1 MNKTLAETSV
11 CDVLVIG
18 AGPAGLCAA
27 RAAASRGAQVLVLD
41 DNPAPGGQIW
51 RSGPGVEMP
60 ALARRLL
67 HEVQGCSAIRILHSA
82 KVVGVLEAH
91 TLLVETDTAA
101 IRLRWQKLI
110 LCTGARERLLPFPGW
125 TLPGVTGA
133 GGLQALIKGGMPVRG
148 ERIVIAGTGP
158 LLLAAAA
165 TARKAGAEL
174 LLVAE
179 QARLQSVARFALQL
193 PRWPSKLLQALQLRD
208 AAYRTSSTVLSVGGE
223 GTVESVT
230 LQQAGRTVTL
240 ACERVACG
248 YGLLPNTSLAEA
260 LGCSLRPGPGSAGI
274 AVDEHQRSSVAHIFA
289 AGECT
294 GTGGSESAMAQGSVA
309 GYAALEALQ
318 MAARYA
324 KERARWSAF
333 ATLAARCFALDERLK
348 NLPQPDTLVCRCED
362 VSHAALQAHGN
373 WTAAKIHTRCGMGAC
388 QGKVCGPAA
397 QFLYG
402 WDLPVARLP
411 LTTARIATLAAAGI
425 SHAEG
430 QSVPGAPNQRVLAAQ
445 AFSPAASPGNAR

>member
-1 MNKTLAETSV
+1 MNKTLPETSA
-11 CDVLVIG
+11 CDVLVVG

-27 RAAASRGAQVLVLD
+27 RAAASCGAQVLVLD

-60 ALARRLL
+60 ALAHRLL
-67 HEVQGCSAIRILHSA
+67 REVQACSAIRILHSA
-82 KVVGVLEAH
+82 KVVGVLDAH
-91 TLLVETDTAA
+91 TLLLETDTAA

-174 LLVAE
+174 LMVAE
-179 QARLQSVARFALQL
+179 HARLQSVARFALQL
-193 PRWPSKLLQALQLRD
+193 PRWPSKLVQALQLRD
-208 AAYRTSSTVLSVGGE
+208 AAYRTSSTVLSVRGE
-223 GTVESVT
+223 GKVESVT
-230 LQQAGRTVTL
+230 VQQGGRTVAL
-240 ACERVACG
+240 ACDRVACG
-248 YGLLPNTSLAEA
+248 YGLVPNTGLAEA
-260 LGCSLRPGPGSAGI
+260 LGCRVQPEAGSAGI
-274 AVDEHQRSSVAHIFA
+274 AVDEQQRSSHPHIFA

-294 GTGGSESAMAQGSVA
+294 GTGGSESAMAQGSIA
-309 GYAALEALQ
+309 GLAAMEAQQ
-318 MAARYA
+318 MAGRYE

-333 ATLAARCFALDERLK
+333 AALVARCFALDDSLK
-348 NLPQPDTLVCRCED
+348 TLPQPDTLVCRCED
-362 VSHAALQAHGN
+362 VSHMALQGYGN
-373 WTAAKIHTRCGMGAC
+373 WTSAKIHTRCGMGAC
-388 QGKVCGPAA
+388 QGKVCGSAA

-402 WDLPVARLP
+402 WNRPEARMP
-411 LTTARIATLAAAGI
+411 FTTARIATLAAAGA
-425 SHAEG
+425 SHSDEAA
-430 QSVPGAPNQRVLAAQ
+430 GASLQR
-445 AFSPAASPGNAR
+445 